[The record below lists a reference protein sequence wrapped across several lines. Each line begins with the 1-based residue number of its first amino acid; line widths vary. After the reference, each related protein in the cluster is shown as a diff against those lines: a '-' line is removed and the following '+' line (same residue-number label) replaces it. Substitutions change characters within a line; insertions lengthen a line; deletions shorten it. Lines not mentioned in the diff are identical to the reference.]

1 MAGSLVVV
9 EPAKDW
15 RAWHEAYTQPGSD
28 LSRRVACVCCSESC
42 RRGWTG
48 PRGEALTVVSVCAGQ
63 GHDLLGVLA
72 ARDDADRV
80 RATLLEHDAGNV
92 ARAQSAVRL
101 ADLRQVEIVQADAG
115 ELSTYDGLVPADLV
129 LLAGVFGN
137 ISDADVRRTIG
148 ALPQLC
154 APGGTVLWTRTRRDP
169 DLTPA
174 VRRWLQDEGF
184 GEQAFL
190 APADVLFCLG
200 VHRFMGVPRPLSGA
214 GKLFQFL
221 T

>member
-1 MAGSLVVV
+1 MVA
-9 EPAKDW
+9 ARDW
-15 RAWHEAYTQPGSD
+15 RAWHDAYAQPGSD
-28 LSRRVACVCCSESC
+28 LSRRLRLLQGELSSWLDE
-42 RRGWTG
+42 
-48 PRGEALTVVSVCAGQ
+48 PPGEALTVVSVCAGQ

-72 ARDDADRV
+72 ARQ
-80 RATLLEHDAGNV
+80 AG
-92 ARAQSAVRL
+92 
-101 ADLRQVEIVQADAG
+101 LRQVEIVQADAG
-115 ELSTYDGLVPADLV
+115 ALSTYDGLVPADLV

-174 VRRWLQDEGF
+174 VRRWLRDEGF
-184 GEQAFL
+184 SEQAFL
-190 APADVLFCLG
+190 AAADVLFCVG
-200 VHRFMGVPRPLSGA
+200 VHRFTGVPQALSA
-214 GKLFQFL
+214 GDKLFQFL

>member
-1 MAGSLVVV
+1 
-9 EPAKDW
+9 
-15 RAWHEAYTQPGSD
+15 
-28 LSRRVACVCCSESC
+28 
-42 RRGWTG
+42 
-48 PRGEALTVVSVCAGQ
+48 
-63 GHDLLGVLA
+63 
-72 ARDDADRV
+72 
-80 RATLLEHDAGNV
+80 
-92 ARAQSAVRL
+92 
-101 ADLRQVEIVQADAG
+101 
-115 ELSTYDGLVPADLV
+115 LVPADLV

-174 VRRWLQDEGF
+174 VRRWLRDEGF
-184 GEQAFL
+184 SEQAFL
-190 APADVLFCLG
+190 APADVLFCVG
-200 VHRFMGVPRPLSGA
+200 VHRFTGVPQPLSAG

>member
-1 MAGSLVVV
+1 
-9 EPAKDW
+9 
-15 RAWHEAYTQPGSD
+15 
-28 LSRRVACVCCSESC
+28 
-42 RRGWTG
+42 
-48 PRGEALTVVSVCAGQ
+48 VSVCAGQ

-154 APGGTVLWTRTRRDP
+154 ARRHRPLTRTRRDP

-184 GEQAFL
+184 GEQALL
-190 APADVLFCLG
+190 APADMLFCLG

>member
-1 MAGSLVVV
+1 LAGSLVVV
-9 EPAKDW
+9 VAAKDW
-15 RAWHEAYTQPGSD
+15 RAWHEAYAQPGSD
-28 LSRRVACVCCSESC
+28 LSRRLRLLQGELSSWLDG
-42 RRGWTG
+42 R
-48 PRGEALTVVSVCAGQ
+48 PGEAITVVSVCAGQ

-72 ARDDADRV
+72 ARVDADRV
-80 RATLLEHDAGNV
+80 RATLLEYDAGNV
-92 ARAQSAVRL
+92 ARAQSAVRQ
-101 ADLRQVEIVQADAG
+101 AGLRQVEIVQADAG

-174 VRRWLQDEGF
+174 VRRWLRDEGF
-184 GEQAFL
+184 SEQAFL
-190 APADVLFCLG
+190 APADVLFCVG
-200 VHRFMGVPRPLSGA
+200 VHRFTGVPQPLSAG

>member
-1 MAGSLVVV
+1 MVA
-9 EPAKDW
+9 ARDW
-15 RAWHEAYTQPGSD
+15 RAWHDAYAQPGSD
-28 LSRRVACVCCSESC
+28 LSRRLRLLQGELSSWLDE
-42 RRGWTG
+42 R
-48 PRGEALTVVSVCAGQ
+48 PGEALTVVSVCAGQ

-72 ARDDADRV
+72 ARQ
-80 RATLLEHDAGNV
+80 AG
-92 ARAQSAVRL
+92 
-101 ADLRQVEIVQADAG
+101 LRQVEIVQADAG

-174 VRRWLQDEGF
+174 VRRWLRDEGF
-184 GEQAFL
+184 SEQAVL
-190 APADVLFCLG
+190 AAADVLFCVG
-200 VHRFMGVPRPLSGA
+200 VHRFTGVPQALSA
-214 GKLFQFL
+214 GDKLFQFL

>member
-1 MAGSLVVV
+1 VRQAG
-9 EPAKDW
+9 
-15 RAWHEAYTQPGSD
+15 
-28 LSRRVACVCCSESC
+28 
-42 RRGWTG
+42 
-48 PRGEALTVVSVCAGQ
+48 
-63 GHDLLGVLA
+63 
-72 ARDDADRV
+72 
-80 RATLLEHDAGNV
+80 
-92 ARAQSAVRL
+92 
-101 ADLRQVEIVQADAG
+101 LRQVEIVQADAG

-174 VRRWLQDEGF
+174 VRRWLRDEGF
-184 GEQAFL
+184 SEQAFL
-190 APADVLFCLG
+190 APADVLFCVG
-200 VHRFMGVPRPLSGA
+200 VHRFTGVPQPLSAG

>member
-1 MAGSLVVV
+1 MQGILVVV
-9 EPAKDW
+9 VAARDW
-15 RAWHEAYTQPGSD
+15 RAWHDAYAQPGSD
-28 LSRRVACVCCSESC
+28 LSRRLRLLQGELSSWLDE
-42 RRGWTG
+42 
-48 PRGEALTVVSVCAGQ
+48 PPGEALTVVSVCAGQ

-72 ARDDADRV
+72 ARQ
-80 RATLLEHDAGNV
+80 AG
-92 ARAQSAVRL
+92 
-101 ADLRQVEIVQADAG
+101 LRQVEIVQADAG
-115 ELSTYDGLVPADLV
+115 ALSTYDGLVPADLV

-174 VRRWLQDEGF
+174 VRRWLRDEGF
-184 GEQAFL
+184 SEQAFL
-190 APADVLFCLG
+190 AAADVLFCVG
-200 VHRFMGVPRPLSGA
+200 VHRFTGVPQALAAG

>member
-1 MAGSLVVV
+1 MVA
-9 EPAKDW
+9 AKDW
-15 RAWHEAYTQPGSD
+15 RAWHEAYAQPGSD
-28 LSRRVACVCCSESC
+28 LSRRLRLLQGELSSWLDG
-42 RRGWTG
+42 R
-48 PRGEALTVVSVCAGQ
+48 PGEALTVVSVCAGQ

-72 ARDDADRV
+72 ARVDADRV
-80 RATLLEHDAGNV
+80 RATLLEYDAGNV
-92 ARAQSAVRL
+92 ARAQSAVRQ
-101 ADLRQVEIVQADAG
+101 AGLRQVEIVQADAG

-154 APGGTVLWTRTRRDP
+154 ARRHRPLTRTRRDP

-184 GEQAFL
+184 GEQALL
-190 APADVLFCLG
+190 APADMLFCLG